1 MSNQEPLS
9 QSEKAIP
16 IEPMSGNYYIIKKSD
31 FEELID
37 LTDKIAGGEE
47 LLSGGIGFLL
57 GILGAALI
65 FALINGD
72 KNDMYFYAFF
82 FALVALI
89 CLYILISIKRKE
101 QGNALKQCL
110 KRLSQTKGKVSQDGK
125 N

>member
-1 MSNQEPLS
+1 MSNQEPLN
-9 QSEKAIP
+9 QSEKAIQIDP
-16 IEPMSGNYYIIKKSD
+16 ISGNYYIIKKSD

-65 FALINGD
+65 FAN
-72 KNDMYFYAFF
+72 KDMYFYAFF

-110 KRLSQTKGKVSQDGK
+110 KRLSQTKGKVLQDGQ